1 MSENAQ
7 KFLLDRV
14 RPDIPIE
21 LSFNK
26 ESWTLLEAIAKLD
39 TLPHIIIYGPPG
51 SGGKLM
57 LNFLLK
63 TIFGGDEV
71 DEMKPTDYKVSSAGN
86 TTKKTVQIMQSN
98 YHIVIQPNNNNFDKY
113 ILQDVTT
120 QYAKQVPFHGVFRA
134 QRPFR
139 VVVIN
144 GIDQI
149 SKQAQMSLRS
159 TMENYSKQC
168 RFIVLCTNFYK
179 VIKPLRSRCF
189 CIRLQAPTEEQVQ
202 LCLSRALLLCRLPS
216 SLLGILNTKT
226 RDHLM
231 AFRKLEALRWGVS
244 QETSYDLQIKTIIRL
259 ILQRN
264 SNNLSII
271 RSALYELMI
280 TNFTG
285 TQIITSIVDGLI
297 NDDRLSDADKVH
309 LCDRA
314 AHYESRNVVARR
326 EIKHLEAF
334 SISVMNRIRLSSKN
348 MKIAEEIELKRILAE
363 RKHQQELAAKRAKTP
378 EPRKKATIKKSS
390 TAKKSSSSKK

>member
-7 KFLLDRV
+7 KFILDRV
-14 RPDIPIE
+14 LPDIPIE
-21 LSFNK
+21 LSFNR
-26 ESWTLLEAIAKLD
+26 ESWDLLEAIAKLD

-57 LNFLLK
+57 LKFLLK
-63 TIFGGDEV
+63 NIFGGDEV
-71 DEMKPTDYKVSSAGN
+71 EDMKPTDYKVSSAGN

-144 GIDQI
+144 GIDKI

-189 CIRLQAPTEEQVQ
+189 CIRLKAPTEEQVQ
-202 LCLSRALLLCRLPS
+202 LCLSKAILLCRLPS
-216 SLLGILNTKT
+216 TLLGILNIQT

-231 AFRKLEALRWGVS
+231 AFRKLEAMRWGINP
-244 QETSYDLQIKTIIRL
+244 ETSYDLQIKTIVRL

-264 SNNLSII
+264 SNNFSII
-271 RSALYELMI
+271 RAALYELMI

-285 TQIITSIVDGLI
+285 TQIITSIVDNLI
-297 NDDRLSDADKVH
+297 IDNRLSDIDKIHV
-309 LCDRA
+309 CDRA

-334 SISVMNRIRLSSKN
+334 SVSVMNRVRLSAKN
-348 MKIAEEIELKRILAE
+348 MKIAEDIETKRINDE

-378 EPRKKATIKKSS
+378 EPRKKATAKKIGSVKKSS
-390 TAKKSSSSKK
+390 TNKK